1 MKPELHIL
9 VIEDVLT
16 DAVLI
21 NHELRKGGLNFRIQR
36 VETKADFL
44 NEMENHPPDL
54 VLSDHGVPAF
64 DGFSALAMTREKWP
78 DVPFILISG
87 EQNEELTDHLWQGGA
102 TDHVLKSRL
111 FTLVPAV
118 RRALREAEASAQRKQ
133 LERERDRLG
142 TELQTAVGRIR
153 MLHGLLPIC
162 VDCGRTR
169 DDEGYRKRIHAYVR
183 EHSSAIADEG
193 LCLDCL
199 HKRPES
205 DLDHSHQAAAL

>member
-1 MKPELHIL
+1 MKPELQIL

-36 VETKADFL
+36 VETKEEFL
-44 NEMENHPPDL
+44 NEMENQPPDL

-64 DGFSALAMTREKWP
+64 DGFSALAVTREKWP
-78 DVPFILISG
+78 DVPFILVSG
-87 EQNEELTDHLWQGGA
+87 EQNEELTVHLWQGGA

-118 RRALREAEASAQRKQ
+118 RRALREAEASDQRKQ

-142 TELQTAVGRIR
+142 TELQTAVGRIS

-162 VDCGRTR
+162 VDCGRNR
-169 DDEGYRKRIHAYVR
+169 DDEGHWKRIHAYVR
-183 EHSSAIADEG
+183 EHCSAIPDEG
-193 LCLDCL
+193 LCPDCL